1 MKKVFAL
8 LLAILM
14 LLPIIVSCGEE
25 RENPDP
31 VPSSSSK
38 PSSTSSSKNDEGNN
52 GDDTQGSTNNSTPT
66 SSSNTDS
73 GNKDDDDKVELPP
86 ETVTKWKGD
95 TLNILATVW
104 VGTEPGAPWSQ
115 VELCVKPAEEGGY
128 KDDTNFG
135 VTINGA
141 VLDREAFIKKEYGV
155 TLNWINARNNVIS
168 TLITTGIASGSKETR
183 YHIAMPRMMEA
194 QTLVSNNTIFDISQ
208 SKYIDLDKSYYNQV
222 SRESY
227 TVNGI
232 TLFMAGDF
240 SFLDEQTSYLIYFN
254 EAMADGFASFPD
266 LYKMVREGKWTIE
279 QMTNAA
285 RLVSKNSGD
294 PAWTDDDTYGFGTT
308 TLSQFY
314 QYSGIQQVSV
324 VDDQYVVSL
333 NDSRVGTL
341 IDEILELTGATFAR
355 TDWTGGYSGLEAAFF
370 DSRLLFFNE
379 VIQKTDHIGS
389 QSDEFKVGVLPTPKL
404 NEAQETYY
412 TPCSYQ
418 SVVMCIPKTT
428 TDREYSE
435 YFFEIL
441 SYTGQKYIMKAYLT
455 NLRTKLNP
463 ETITDSMDIIQNYI
477 FANLC
482 YDQGYMFGWDGLL
495 TSVQTDSY
503 KDGVNKFTES
513 YNDAIIDKSTVV
525 TNWNFAWLD
534 YVDYVE

>member
-14 LLPIIVSCGEE
+14 LLPIIASCGEE
-25 RENPDP
+25 RNEPDP

-52 GDDTQGSTNNSTPT
+52 DNPGSNTST
-66 SSSNTDS
+66 SSSNNGS
-73 GNKDDDDKVELPP
+73 GNHDKPDEPELPP
-86 ETVTKWKGD
+86 ETVTKWRGE

-104 VGTEPGAPWSQ
+104 AGTDPGAPWSQ
-115 VELCVKPAEEGGY
+115 VELCVKPAADGGY

-135 VTINGA
+135 LTINGA
-141 VLDREAFIKKEYGV
+141 VLDREAFIKSEYGV
-155 TLNWINARNNVIS
+155 TLNWINARASQIS
-168 TLITTGIASGSKETR
+168 TLITTGLTTGSKETR

-194 QTLVSNNTIFDISQ
+194 QTLVANGTIFDISK
-208 SKYIDLDKSYYNQV
+208 SKYIDLSKSYYNQV
-222 SRESY
+222 SLESY
-227 TVNGI
+227 TVNDI
-232 TLFMAGDF
+232 TLFAAGDF
-240 SFLDEQTSYLIYFN
+240 SFLDEQTSYLVYYN

-294 PAWTDDDTYGFGTT
+294 AAWTDDDTYGFGTT
-308 TLSQFY
+308 TLAQFY
-314 QYSGIQQVSV
+314 QYSGIQQISV
-324 VDDQYVVSL
+324 VDGQYVVSL
-333 NDSRVGTL
+333 NDPKVGIL
-341 IDEILELTGATFAR
+341 IDEILKLTSATFAR
-355 TDWTGGYSGLEAAFF
+355 TSWTGGYGGLEAAFF

-379 VIQKTDHIGS
+379 VIQKTDHIKL
-389 QSDEFKVGVLPTPKL
+389 QTDEFKVGVLPTPKL
-404 NEAQETYY
+404 TDTQEKYY

-418 SVVMCIPKTT
+418 SVIMCIPKTT
-428 TDREYSE
+428 TDRDFSE

-482 YDQGYMFGWDGLL
+482 YDQGYMYGWDGLL
-495 TSVQTDSY
+495 SSVQVDSY
-503 KDGVNKFTES
+503 KDGVNKFTEV
-513 YNDAIIDKSTVV
+513 YNSAMDDKSPIVAS
-525 TNWNFAWLD
+525 WNLAWLN